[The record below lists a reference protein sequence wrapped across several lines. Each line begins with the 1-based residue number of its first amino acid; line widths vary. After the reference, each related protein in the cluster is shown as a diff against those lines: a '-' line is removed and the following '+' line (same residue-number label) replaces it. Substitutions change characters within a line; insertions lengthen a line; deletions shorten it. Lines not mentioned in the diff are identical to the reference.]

1 MAKQPE
7 IYAQISLA
15 HTENCPDNGENFCN
29 YACVLVAEARADA
42 HREAVEATKR
52 LRMAIN
58 AIYGSGEHRACPR
71 KCLIC
76 NLMSEVTKYDTWA
89 AGGGNDN

>member
-1 MAKQPE
+1 MTTPNHEKILEDLKQ
-7 IYAQISLA
+7 QGL
-15 HTENCPDNGENFCN
+15 TETYGYQWWMGFGEG
-29 YACVLVAEARADA
+29 YRRSYSDA